1 LHSIIENLKGTLS
14 PSLLNKIDLKEIIE
28 NLCEEFFKQ
37 NESLFLVEF
46 SMDFSK
52 IDIKIDGDK
61 GVKISDCIDLSKH
74 IKNHFD
80 TELDDYNLNVS
91 SAGLLAP
98 LKTYRQFLKNS
109 RRKMKVKSKEGI
121 DYIGNLVSVNSND
134 IELEWISR
142 EKKPVGKGKI
152 DVKKNK
158 LIAFD
163 QIEKANLIV
172 EFNKI

>member
-1 LHSIIENLKGTLS
+1 
-14 PSLLNKIDLKEIIE
+14 
-28 NLCEEFFKQ
+28 
-37 NESLFLVEF
+37 
-46 SMDFSK
+46 
-52 IDIKIDGDK
+52 
-61 GVKISDCIDLSKH
+61 
-74 IKNHFD
+74 
-80 TELDDYNLNVS
+80 
-91 SAGLLAP
+91 
-98 LKTYRQFLKNS
+98 
-109 RRKMKVKSKEGI
+109 MKVKSKEGV

>member
-1 LHSIIENLKGTLS
+1 MS
-14 PSLLNKIDLKEIIE
+14 PSLLNKIDLKQIIE
-28 NLCEEFFKQ
+28 NLCEEFFEL

-46 SMDFSK
+46 SMDSSK

-109 RRKMKVKSKEGI
+109 KRKMKVKSKEGV
-121 DYIGNLVSVNSND
+121 DYLS
-134 IELEWISR
+134 
-142 EKKPVGKGKI
+142 
-152 DVKKNK
+152 
-158 LIAFD
+158 LIH
-163 QIEKANLIV
+163 I
-172 EFNKI
+172 

>member
-1 LHSIIENLKGTLS
+1 MS

-28 NLCEEFFKQ
+28 NLCEEFFKL
-37 NESLFLVEF
+37 NNSLFLVEF
-46 SMDFSK
+46 SIDSSK

-61 GVKISDCIDLSKH
+61 GVKISDCIDLSRH

-109 RRKMKVKSKEGI
+109 NRKMKVKSKEGV
-121 DYIGNLVSVNSND
+121 DYIGNLVSVNTND

-142 EKKPVGKGKI
+142 EKKPIGKGKI